1 VYLLKNSL
9 FRKNNLILSINASRK
24 KYQAPTTGNINEANI
39 YIYIYIYKKIHLPQ
53 HSNSYQA
60 TENEANPPHPGTIQ
74 NL

>member
-1 VYLLKNSL
+1 MRQEKSTKLQPQEISTK
-9 FRKNNLILSINASRK
+9 
-24 KYQAPTTGNINEANI
+24 QT
-39 YIYIYIYKKIHLPQ
+39 YIYIYKKKKIHLPQ

>member
-1 VYLLKNSL
+1 MRQEKSTKLQPQEISTK
-9 FRKNNLILSINASRK
+9 
-24 KYQAPTTGNINEANI
+24 QT
-39 YIYIYIYKKIHLPQ
+39 YIYIYIKKKKIHLPQ